1 MSRKHVKATEE
12 NQSND
17 KIEDA
22 VVDPFTVIKE
32 GVSPKL
38 SPKSDGTLEY
48 QIAIRDDEKE
58 FYIRVS
64 KNSSSGLFSK
74 AWVRLEDIFTLLG
87 EQKGKTMKSA
97 VLKPVV
103 AGGSSNS
110 APFLSS
116 VLRTISILEPVPD
129 NVFLH
134 RLSERYE
141 MVKTELRALAAESAD

>member
-64 KNSSSGLFSK
+64 KNSSSGLFSE
-74 AWVRLEDIFTLLG
+74 AWVRLEDIFNLLD
-87 EQKGKTMKSA
+87 EQKDKTMKSA
-97 VLKPVV
+97 VLKPIVV
-103 AGGSSNS
+103 GGSSNS
-110 APFLSS
+110 VGFLAS

-141 MVKTELRALAAESAD
+141 TVKTELRALAAESD

>member
-48 QIAIRDDEKE
+48 QIAIRDDEKK

-74 AWVRLEDIFTLLG
+74 AWVRLEDIFTLLD
-87 EQKGKTMKSA
+87 EQKDKTMKSA

-110 APFLSS
+110 VGFMAS

-141 MVKTELRALAAESAD
+141 TVKTELRALAAESDD

>member
-1 MSRKHVKATEE
+1 
-12 NQSND
+12 
-17 KIEDA
+17 
-22 VVDPFTVIKE
+22 
-32 GVSPKL
+32 
-38 SPKSDGTLEY
+38 TLEY
-48 QIAIRDDEKE
+48 QIAIRDDERE

-74 AWVRLEDIFTLLG
+74 AWVRLEDIFTLLDD
-87 EQKGKTMKSA
+87 QKDKTMKSA

-110 APFLSS
+110 VGFLAS

-134 RLSERYE
+134 
-141 MVKTELRALAAESAD
+141 